1 MKKRL
6 VVLAAM
12 LTTLLTVSL
21 PGALAGPAA
30 DPGVTATSIKIGTTM
45 PLSGP
50 ASLYA
55 PIATGMRAYFSYINS
70 RKSSVDGKRGV
81 YGRQIVLKV
90 EDDAFNPA
98 QTVQQTRKLVEQDKV
113 FALLGGLGTEPQ
125 QAVRGYLNQRK
136 VPQLYVST
144 GATTWGRD
152 HKQYPW
158 TIGWQPDYIS
168 ESIIVANWLRATD
181 PNAKV
186 GILYQN
192 DDFGKDYVYGF
203 RSRAARMVVATETY
217 EAGQTSVASQ
227 LARLRAAGANTLYIV
242 AIPSTGI
249 PALVTAYRLGWRP
262 THLLAASVTATDAFL
277 TTAQNAAGSA
287 DAVNGLVTAAYLKDV
302 AAAKYANDPQVKFYN
317 SLMAKYVPNGNAK
330 NGLYFYGM
338 AKAADFV
345 QALYRAGKSPTRASL
360 MRAVNNLTY
369 KSPWVIP
376 GSRVTTSATSAFPIK
391 YQRLARFNNG
401 GFTEFGALVRIR

>member
-81 YGRQIVLKV
+81 YGRQIALKV

-136 VPQLYVST
+136 VPQIYIST

-168 ESIIVANWLRATD
+168 ESVMVANWLRATD

-203 RSRAARMVVATETY
+203 RSRAGRMIVATETY

-262 THLLAASVTATDAFL
+262 AHLLAASVTATDSFL

-302 AAAKYANDPQVKFYN
+302 AAAKYQNDPQVRFYN
-317 SLMAKYVPNGNAK
+317 RLMAKYVPNGNAK
-330 NGLYFYGM
+330 NGLYYYGM

-345 QALYRAGKSPTRASL
+345 QALYRAGKNPTRVSL
-360 MRAVNNLTY
+360 LRAVNNLTY
-369 KSPWVIP
+369 RSPWVIP
-376 GSRVTTSATSAFPIK
+376 GSRVTTSVDNAFPIK

-401 GFTEFGALVRIR
+401 SFTEFGPLVKIR